1 MPRGA
6 GPGERR
12 GGRQKGTPNKRTLLR
27 AETLA
32 RLRIEGSDPVDFM
45 LNVMKNPGVPLDM
58 RLDAAARVAPFVHP
72 RLQAVMHTQNLSGKS
87 ELQELIEELDGT
99 SRGLPDYTDA
109 SGEWENGPPDSLDS

>member
-45 LNVMKNPGVPLDM
+45 LNVMRNPHVPLDM
-58 RLDAAARVAPFVHP
+58 RLDAAAKVAPFVHP
-72 RLQAVMHTQNLSGKS
+72 RLQAVVHAQEPGQS
-87 ELQELIEELDGT
+87 ELAELIAELDGT
-99 SRGLPDYTDA
+99 SRGLPDYTDSSA
-109 SGEWENGPPDSLDS
+109 EWENGSSETLDN